1 METRKRMVLPAMDM
15 NVSENGHIEQRE
27 IDHYVA
33 RAAGGAG
40 LIITGACAI
49 AFPVGA
55 ASMKEPGLSD
65 DKFIPGLKALA
76 DAVHAAGSKL
86 CVQSTHH
93 GKVARVDVANDR
105 PVLAPSI
112 PDYDYDYGALADS
125 TPDELARMGAATAG
139 KQIVYKE
146 MTHEDIA
153 WLIETW
159 VEAADRIARADAD
172 AI

>member
-1 METRKRMVLPAMDM
+1 METRNRMVLPAMDM

-49 AFPVGA
+49 AFPYGA

-65 DKFIPGLKALA
+65 DKYLPGLTALA

-105 PVLAPSI
+105 PVLAPNE
-112 PDYDYDYGALADS
+112 PDYSDRKS
-125 TPDELARMGAATAG
+125 TRLNSSHVSISYAVFR
-139 KQIVYKE
+139 
-146 MTHEDIA
+146 
-153 WLIETW
+153 
-159 VEAADRIARADAD
+159 
-172 AI
+172 